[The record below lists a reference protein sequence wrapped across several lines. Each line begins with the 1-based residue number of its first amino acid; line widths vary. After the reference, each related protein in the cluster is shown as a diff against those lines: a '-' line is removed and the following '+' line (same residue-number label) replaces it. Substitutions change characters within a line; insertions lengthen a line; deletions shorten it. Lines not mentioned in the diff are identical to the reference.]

1 MAIPPTP
8 ESTPTP
14 GPTPPGP
21 TPTPPPA
28 DLPPLAPPGPTSTAP
43 PAPAPPPPLAGAP
56 YAMPPGPL
64 AARAPGQPTY
74 YPQQAYYAPG
84 WTAPAA
90 TSPRRSRRG
99 LWLAIGGGL
108 VILLVVGGAAVG
120 VTRWMQTRTLGD
132 VSGPTTANARQVDTG
147 HCIADLP
154 RDGEVARVEL
164 VPCSQPHEAEVVGL
178 LTLQDESW
186 PGQESVDNQVT
197 GWCEMDG
204 AQQEAGFQPVVWTPS
219 QRGWGQGDRRGV
231 CLAWLDGGGA
241 TGSFMDGDVQVG

>member
-28 DLPPLAPPGPTSTAP
+28 DLPPLAPPGPTSPAP

-84 WTAPAA
+84 
-90 TSPRRSRRG
+90 
-99 LWLAIGGGL
+99 
-108 VILLVVGGAAVG
+108 
-120 VTRWMQTRTLGD
+120 WMQTRTLGD

-204 AQQEAGFQPVVWTPS
+204 LQVQ
-219 QRGWGQGDRRGV
+219 
-231 CLAWLDGGGA
+231 WLLE
-241 TGSFMDGDVQVG
+241 

>member
-8 ESTPTP
+8 EPTPTP

-21 TPTPPPA
+21 TPT
-28 DLPPLAPPGPTSTAP
+28 SP
-43 PAPAPPPPLAGAP
+43 PAPPSPLVGAP

-64 AARAPGQPTY
+64 AAPAPGQPTY

-90 TSPRRSRRG
+90 ATPRRSHRG
-99 LWLAIGGGL
+99 LWLAVGGAL

-120 VTRWMQTRTLGD
+120 VTHWMRTRTLSD

-178 LTLQDESW
+178 LSLPDESW
-186 PGQESVDNQVT
+186 PGQESVDSQVT
-197 GWCEMDG
+197 RWCEMDS

-219 QRGWGQGDRRGV
+219 QRGWGQGDHRGV

-241 TGSFMDGDVQVG
+241 TGSFIDGDVQVG

>member
-1 MAIPPTP
+1 MAIPPPP
-8 ESTPTP
+8 E
-14 GPTPPGP
+14 P

-28 DLPPLAPPGPTSTAP
+28 DLPPLPPLAPPGPT
-43 PAPAPPPPLAGAP
+43 APPPPLAGAP
-56 YAMPPGPL
+56 YAMPPGPP
-64 AARAPGQPTY
+64 AAAAPGQATY
-74 YPQQAYYAPG
+74 YPQQTYYAPG

-90 TSPRRSRRG
+90 TTPRHGRRG
-99 LWLAIGGGL
+99 LWLAVGGGL
-108 VILLVVGGAAVG
+108 VILLVVGGAVTG
-120 VTRWMQTRTLGD
+120 VMRWMQTRTLGD

-178 LTLQDESW
+178 LTLPGESW
-186 PGQESVDNQVT
+186 PGQVFVDNRVT
-197 GWCEMDG
+197 RWCEMDS

-219 QRGWGQGDRRGV
+219 QRGWRQGDHRGV

-241 TGSFMDGDVQVG
+241 TGSFVDGDVQVG

>member
-14 GPTPPGP
+14 GPTSP
-21 TPTPPPA
+21 
-28 DLPPLAPPGPTSTAP
+28 AP

-108 VILLVVGGAAVG
+108 VVLLVVGGAAGG
-120 VTRWMQTRTLGD
+120 VPGLARRRWRDPFRHGRRRPGRLTGTVHQPDGLGRATRTVCGFLSL
-132 VSGPTTANARQVDTG
+132 VS
-147 HCIADLP
+147 P
-154 RDGEVARVEL
+154 RAHPRRRRAAGEGVLSYTHLRAHETDSYL
-164 VPCSQPHEAEVVGL
+164 VCRL
-178 LTLQDESW
+178 LLEK
-186 PGQESVDNQVT
+186 
-197 GWCEMDG
+197 
-204 AQQEAGFQPVVWTPS
+204 
-219 QRGWGQGDRRGV
+219 
-231 CLAWLDGGGA
+231 
-241 TGSFMDGDVQVG
+241 